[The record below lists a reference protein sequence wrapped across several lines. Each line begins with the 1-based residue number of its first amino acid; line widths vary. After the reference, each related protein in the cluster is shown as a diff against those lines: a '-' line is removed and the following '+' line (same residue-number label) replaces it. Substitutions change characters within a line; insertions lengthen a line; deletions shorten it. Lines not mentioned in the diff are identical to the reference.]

1 MVPGTCNPVQ
11 LKLFGSIVTS
21 MWEEVEKD
29 KSKCWDIAA
38 ALAGLKLVRFSRDRE
53 GGGKDVSVAVY
64 WEESSL
70 PVAVRR
76 QLRGNIYLF
85 GGSSS

>member
-1 MVPGTCNPVQ
+1 MLGHCCCLGWFEVGKGSAGT
-11 LKLFGSIVTS
+11 GRG
-21 MWEEVEKD
+21 E
-29 KSKCWDIAA
+29 
-38 ALAGLKLVRFSRDRE
+38 
-53 GGGKDVSVAVY
+53 DVSVAIY